1 MKQKVLL
8 ILFFIAIAIIGHLNC
23 LEVEM
28 MRNRK
33 ESDQMYNDYLSGKI
47 KERDTS
53 LRVPKAKVY
62 WQGWVKYFHYNL
74 GEKVVKPN
82 AFFINNQFFNQKVLK
97 KSRLSTDKGGRLS
110 VPTKYHFYAKLMKN
124 GINIMSSRE
133 HQYMR
138 TVAHL
143 SLDIIKPVPEDA
155 RYQGGIQDLGNFEEG
170 KCIQVSTVLPIYF
183 SDTYYSGRDRGMN
196 EHWIICT
203 DKLNPKKSLI
213 DMLIKLRILRQKSFG
228 IRESIAHPRPK
239 KKAIT
244 NLTVKPAPAFERY
257 TGKGAK
263 PMLDGYWILLNDWS
277 QCSLKCGGGK
287 RFQQWM
293 CVPNKPGGRPCKGK
307 SVRVRRCNLQRC
319 PGVTVLGRA
328 FKKTK
333 TTKVATPIWKVLPF
347 STRPQRYIKCQIRES
362 DVLYKTNNLKFSNKD
377 GVKVPARL
385 VMNNHTL
392 SLFQDEQY
400 TNNIFTF
407 NLHQVS
413 IAQSMKDEC
422 CIIIRS
428 HNRQYELCGF
438 DKDCGTKT
446 NPIFYKSWKNDFI
459 MFSHNCYQPHEIG
472 NGLEETNKLQDDFQK
487 KISQAELEVIHQR
500 EKLLESKLD
509 QSEQVKMEGKI
520 KRTQS
525 TVMKAIKKELNLEDL
540 IKKEEQAKVDSTTQE
555 LMQKY
560 KYEKRKKRCL
570 QKLLK
575 SKEEEDIKNREVKEV
590 ANQIQKLKQDA
601 VSQVQKK
608 RNELRKKILEIRR
621 KAQRKN
627 RLLEQKIQ
635 KVRGA
640 MAADLMKAN
649 KVGDWR
655 KCQKARNN
663 RKLVI
668 EYCNS
673 NFVENYVKNSD
684 CKDHENFCYVC
695 CENEYG
701 NMYIMRRDKCYSMC
715 DDLSKKDLSNGK
727 WVWNPNMDK
736 K

>member
-1 MKQKVLL
+1 
-8 ILFFIAIAIIGHLNC
+8 
-23 LEVEM
+23 
-28 MRNRK
+28 
-33 ESDQMYNDYLSGKI
+33 
-47 KERDTS
+47 
-53 LRVPKAKVY
+53 
-62 WQGWVKYFHYNL
+62 
-74 GEKVVKPN
+74 
-82 AFFINNQFFNQKVLK
+82 
-97 KSRLSTDKGGRLS
+97 
-110 VPTKYHFYAKLMKN
+110 
-124 GINIMSSRE
+124 
-133 HQYMR
+133 
-138 TVAHL
+138 
-143 SLDIIKPVPEDA
+143 
-155 RYQGGIQDLGNFEEG
+155 
-170 KCIQVSTVLPIYF
+170 
-183 SDTYYSGRDRGMN
+183 
-196 EHWIICT
+196 
-203 DKLNPKKSLI
+203 
-213 DMLIKLRILRQKSFG
+213 
-228 IRESIAHPRPK
+228 
-239 KKAIT
+239 
-244 NLTVKPAPAFERY
+244 
-257 TGKGAK
+257 
-263 PMLDGYWILLNDWS
+263 
-277 QCSLKCGGGK
+277 
-287 RFQQWM
+287 M

-319 PGVTVLGRA
+319 PGVTVLGKV

-333 TTKVATPIWKVLPF
+333 TTKIATPIWKVLPF

-362 DVLYKTNNLKFSNKD
+362 DVLYKTNNIKFANSE

-385 VMNNHTL
+385 VMNNNTL

-487 KISQAELEVIHQR
+487 KVSQAELEVIQQR

-520 KRTQS
+520 KRTQT

-540 IKKEEQAKVDSTTQE
+540 IKKEEQAKVESTTQE

-575 SKEEEDIKNREVKEV
+575 SKEEEDFKNREIKEV

-663 RKLVI
+663 RRV
-668 EYCNS
+668 
-673 NFVENYVKNSD
+673 D
-684 CKDHENFCYVC
+684 
-695 CENEYG
+695 
-701 NMYIMRRDKCYSMC
+701 
-715 DDLSKKDLSNGK
+715 
-727 WVWNPNMDK
+727 
-736 K
+736 